1 MRFLSFSNDRHIGW
15 VSPRLKLPPEL
26 LYEPEA
32 AFRLPGA
39 EVILDC
45 DSRKILRLR
54 LAVDG
59 RQDPCFLYIFANHSL
74 GRAIRTTYAFH
85 ILRMARSL
93 QQAGFDTLQV
103 LAAFR
108 PRWQWLNWKS
118 YLIAREIH
126 PVMELPSGGR
136 HRYPVHGSVELSPD
150 LLTAVAYTLADFHN
164 QGFVHGDL
172 KTRHVLAHRNGNDP
186 GSRFPW
192 DIILVD
198 LEKTHRLPPLLGRI
212 HDVCAARDL
221 VQLCA
226 SLPET
231 HRDRSLTPL
240 KRELVA
246 RYLEFRSL
254 PASRGRAI
262 QAIIDLYRPGGVLR
276 QGRTLLESV
285 FSRLWSV

>member
-1 MRFLSFSNDRHIGW
+1 VRLLSFSNPRHVGW
-15 VSPRLKLPPEL
+15 VSPRLELPTEL

-32 AFRLPGA
+32 AFRLP
-39 EVILDC
+39 ETDVILDC
-45 DSRKILRLR
+45 DSRKILRVR

-74 GRAIRTTYAFH
+74 GRAIRSTYAFH

-93 QQAGFDTLQV
+93 RQAGFGTLQV

-108 PRWQWLNWKS
+108 PRRQWLNWRS

-126 PVMELPSGGR
+126 PVLELPSGGR
-136 HRYPVHGSVELSPD
+136 HRYPVHDSAELGLD
-150 LLTAVAYTLADFHN
+150 LLTAVAYTLAEFHN
-164 QGFVHGDL
+164 QGFIHGDL
-172 KTRHVLAHRNGNDP
+172 KTRHVLAHRNGNEP

-198 LEKTHRLPPLLGRI
+198 LEKTRRLPRLLGRI
-212 HDVCAARDL
+212 HDIYAARDL

-231 HRDRSLTPL
+231 HRDWSLTSL

-254 PASRGRAI
+254 PASRARNI
-262 QAIIDLYRPGGVLR
+262 RAIIDLYRPGGVLR
-276 QGRTLLESV
+276 QGRTLLDSA
-285 FSRLWSV
+285 FSRLWSP